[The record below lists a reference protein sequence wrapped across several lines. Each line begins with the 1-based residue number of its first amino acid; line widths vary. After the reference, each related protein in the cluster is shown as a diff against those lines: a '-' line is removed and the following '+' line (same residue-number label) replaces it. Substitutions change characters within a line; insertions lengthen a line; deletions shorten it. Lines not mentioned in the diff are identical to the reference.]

1 VMENLASLQDFATA
15 RLDLRPLQ
23 LADAAALRDLSGDP
37 AILSAIPLLSTPF
50 TLSDAEDLIRRGES
64 GRECFFGGS
73 TREPHRLVCVV
84 GAHLRGAG
92 EIEIGYWVGTQY
104 QGKGYA
110 SEAGR
115 AVVSAL
121 RREFPAMRIV
131 AECRSENAA
140 SWRVLE
146 KLGFRP
152 TGRAGTRQGRSLLAI
167 EAG

>member
-1 VMENLASLQDFATA
+1 MMRNLASLQDLATA
-15 RLDLRPLQ
+15 RLDLRPLR
-23 LADAAALRDLSGDP
+23 LADAAALRDLSDDP
-37 AILSAIPLLSTPF
+37 AILSAIPFLSTPF
-50 TLSDAEDLIRRGES
+50 TLSNAEDLIRRGEN
-64 GRECFFGGS
+64 GRDCFLGGS
-73 TREPHRLVCVV
+73 TREPHCLVCVV

-131 AECRSENAA
+131 AECRPENAA

-146 KLGFRP
+146 KLGFGP
-152 TGRAGTRQGRSLLAI
+152 TGRAGTREGRELLALDP
-167 EAG
+167 G